1 MFKYILNFPT
11 ENIKGNTF
19 SRSNPRSSDGEC
31 MITVLAEM
39 SQTTSSLEASE
50 CLVGSLCAHV
60 NCVTLDID
68 WSIQEPS
75 APLMSEP
82 ESR

>member
-11 ENIKGNTF
+11 ENIKGKTF
-19 SRSNPRSSDGEC
+19 SRSKPRSSDGEC

-50 CLVGSLCAHV
+50 CLVGRLCAHV

-68 WSIQEPS
+68 WCPYRSQ
-75 APLMSEP
+75 AP
-82 ESR
+82 R